1 MSAIYYTSLI
11 LGKVVYN
18 IQWMRL
24 HSTGNAYSTIQGHQ
38 HCNIGYARFE
48 GLKIKIFVNST

>member
-24 HSTGNAYSTIQGHQ
+24 HSIANACSIFHGHQ